1 MHYFWHVKN
10 MYLKDVKTLWKNV
23 FFEAILKLCSS
34 SLCIWL
40 YVFAPGSHCF
50 AIDILNNRSAI
61 CTIHF
66 RSIWTAPLR
75 FSTCRSFGRQQSNCS
90 KTGPQKIKVPPS
102 QLDVQMCF
110 FTCFAFFSFLPNA
123 FSKRFSHFFQ
133 AHFQNAFFH
142 ILWKM
147 WKMRIKCVLKTGL
160 EKSEK
165 CVLKMWKNASNM
177 WRHVKKGNKRQLK
190 SSCFLAP
197 CFPCVFSRYRFF
209 FKFSLKSNFKL

>member
-1 MHYFWHVKN
+1 MYFLRQFWSFV
-10 MYLKDVKTLWKNV
+10 L
-23 FFEAILKLCSS
+23 S

-50 AIDILNNRSAI
+50 AIDMIYYTNRSAI

-90 KTGPQKIKVPPS
+90 KTGPKKIKVPPS

-110 FTCFAFFSFLPNA
+110 FTCFAFFIVFTKCI
-123 FSKRFSHFFQ
+123 FKTHFSHFFQ
-133 AHFQNAFFH
+133 AHFQNAFSFFTFLH
-142 ILWKM
+142 MIVKNVKEHAN
-147 WKMRIKCVLKTGL
+147 KMRFENGL
-160 EKSEK
+160 GEK
-165 CVLKMWKNASNM
+165 CEKHAFWKCEKMRVTCEDM
-177 WRHVKKGNKRQLK
+177 WKKGNKRQLK

-197 CFPCVFSRYRFF
+197 LFPMCFSRYRFF

>member
-1 MHYFWHVKN
+1 MTCEKHVFKRC
-10 MYLKDVKTLWKNV
+10 KTLWKNV

-34 SLCIWL
+34 SLCIWF

-75 FSTCRSFGRQQSNCS
+75 FSTCRSWAGS
-90 KTGPQKIKVPPS
+90 KVTAAK
-102 QLDVQMCF
+102 LDPKKSKF
-110 FTCFAFFSFLPNA
+110 HLPNWMFKCVFA
-123 FSKRFSHFFQ
+123 HFLHFSRFYQMHFQNVFHIFSKRIFKCI
-133 AHFQNAFFH
+133 FH

-147 WKMRIKCVLKTGL
+147 WKMRTKCVLKTGL
-160 EKSEK
+160 EKVKNAFWKCEK
-165 CVLKMWKNASNM
+165 NASKMWK
-177 WRHVKKGNKRQLK
+177 HVKKREQKAVEK
-190 SSCFLAP
+190 FLFLSP
-197 CFPCVFSRYRFF
+197 MFPMCFSRYRFF